1 MDTFVI
7 RRNIKSQKIITP
19 VKFKKLRKLK
29 KKITPKV
36 EEKPSEINVYTDGAC
51 SNNGK
56 PDARAGFG
64 VWFGKDDP
72 RNNYES
78 FTGPQTNNRAELLA
92 IVSALS
98 ILRDDLDDGKIVNI
112 YSDSSYSI
120 RCCTTYGKKCEK
132 KDWKNNKGGPIPN
145 VEIVK
150 SVYTFCKN
158 YNNINFIHIKAHTG
172 LTDKHSIGNENA
184 DRLANLSIGVESCPY
199 QDKKEKLY
207 LNVPYSEK
215 DEAKQMG
222 AKWDKSKKRWYIDP
236 KSKYKLQMMCR
247 WSLD

>member
-1 MDTFVI
+1 MDNFVI
-7 RRNIKSQKIITP
+7 RRNIKSQEIIKP
-19 VKFKKLRKLK
+19 
-29 KKITPKV
+29 KKIQPV
-36 EEKPSEINVYTDGAC
+36 QINSSEINVYTDGAC

-64 VWFGKDDP
+64 VWFGKNDS

-78 FTGPQTNNRAELLA
+78 FTGIQTNNRAELLA

-132 KDWKNNKGGPIPN
+132 KGWTNPNDKHKPIPN

-150 SVYTFCKN
+150 AAYTFCKD
-158 YNNINFIHIKAHTG
+158 YDNINFIHIKAHTG
-172 LTDKHSIGNENA
+172 LTDKHSVGNENA
-184 DRLANLSIGVESCPY
+184 DRLANLAIGVENCPY
-199 QDKKEKLY
+199 QEKKQKVY

-222 AKWDKSKKRWYIDP
+222 AKWDKSKKRWYIEP
-236 KSKYKLQMMCR
+236 KSRYKLQMMGR
-247 WSLD
+247 WGM